1 MPRKSSKI
9 EGKTVA
15 LDEFIQEQKAD
26 EFMAE
31 VSAPVEPEKKVE
43 LNGLLDKMVPRPQE
57 ERGETTDII
66 DRILSAEPPKK
77 KGRSK
82 KAAAEAAPQQLFES
96 ILPVQVQEVVDVD
109 EEKAK
114 VLSKIQL
121 NVSNFEVVLRDIL
134 RPSKDEFLKTLTKKG
149 LPELRVVLKTIEHT
163 RAVNNTANQLKGMV
177 LMGASGVEMV
187 TSQLGLKT
195 QGYGHMIRAQE
206 EEIQS
211 ILREIALE
219 RVDELKKYQRPEVR
233 LTLLLTTTLMAVD
246 SRNRMAEFRQMAQPA
261 PANAEEKYADL

>member
-1 MPRKSSKI
+1 MPRKSSKV

-15 LDEFIQEQKAD
+15 LDEFIQEQKAE

-43 LNGLLDKMVPRPQE
+43 LNGLLDKMLPRPQE
-57 ERGETTDII
+57 EKTETTDII
-66 DRILSAEPPKK
+66 DRILAAEPPKK
-77 KGRSK
+77 KGRGK
-82 KAAAEAAPQQLFES
+82 KAAAAPQQLFES
-96 ILPVQVQEVVDVD
+96 ILPAPVQEVVDVD

-114 VLSKIQL
+114 VLSKIQM
-121 NVSNFEVVLRDIL
+121 NVSNFEVVLQDIL
-134 RPSKDEFLKTLTKKG
+134 RPSKEDFLKSLTKKG
-149 LPELRVVLKTIEHT
+149 LPELRVILKTIEHT

-246 SRNRMAEFRQMAQPA
+246 SRNRMMEFRQMAQPA

>member
-1 MPRKSSKI
+1 MPRKSSKV
-9 EGKTVA
+9 EGRTVG
-15 LDEFIQEQKAD
+15 LDEFIQEQKAE

-31 VSAPVEPEKKVE
+31 VSAPVEPERKVE
-43 LNGLLDKMVPRPQE
+43 LNGLLDKLVPRQE
-57 ERGETTDII
+57 EEKGETTDII

-82 KAAAEAAPQQLFES
+82 KAGAAPKQLVES
-96 ILPVQVQEVVDVD
+96 ILPMTVQEVVDVD

-114 VLSKIQL
+114 VLSKIQM

-134 RPSKDEFLKTLTKKG
+134 RPSKEEFLKTLTKKG
-149 LPELRVVLKTIEHT
+149 LPELRVILKTIEHT

-177 LMGASGVEMV
+177 LMGASGVEMI

>member
-1 MPRKSSKI
+1 MPRKSSKV

-15 LDEFIQEQKAD
+15 LDEFIGEQKAE

-82 KAAAEAAPQQLFES
+82 KAAPAPAPLFES
-96 ILPVQVQEVVDVD
+96 ILPMPVQEVIDVD

-114 VLSKIQL
+114 VLSKIQM
-121 NVSNFEVVLRDIL
+121 NVSNFEVVLKDIL
-134 RPSKDEFLKTLTKKG
+134 RPSKEEFLKTLTKKG
-149 LPELRVVLKTIEHT
+149 LPELRVILKTIEHT

-177 LMGASGVEMV
+177 LMGASGVEMI

-195 QGYGHMIRAQE
+195 QGYSHMIRAQE

>member
-1 MPRKSSKI
+1 MPRKSSKV
-9 EGKTVA
+9 EGRTVG
-15 LDEFIQEQKAD
+15 LDEFIQEQKAE

-31 VSAPVEPEKKVE
+31 VSAPVEPERKVE
-43 LNGLLDKMVPRPQE
+43 LNGLLDKLVPRQE
-57 ERGETTDII
+57 EEKGETTDII

-82 KAAAEAAPQQLFES
+82 KAAAAPQQLVES
-96 ILPVQVQEVVDVD
+96 ILPMPVQEVVDVD

-114 VLSKIQL
+114 VLSKIQM

-134 RPSKDEFLKTLTKKG
+134 RPSKEEFLKTLTKKG
-149 LPELRVVLKTIEHT
+149 LPELRVILKTIEHT

-177 LMGASGVEMV
+177 LMGASGVEMI

>member
-1 MPRKSSKI
+1 MPRKSSKV
-9 EGKTVA
+9 EGRTVA
-15 LDEFIQEQKAD
+15 LDEFIPEQKAE

-43 LNGLLDKMVPRPQE
+43 LNSLLDKLVPRHAE
-57 ERGETTDII
+57 EKGETTDII
-66 DRILSAEPPKK
+66 DRILATQPPKK

-82 KAAAEAAPQQLFES
+82 KVEPAPAPVFEN
-96 ILPVQVQEVVDVD
+96 ILPVPVQEVVDID

-134 RPSKDEFLKTLTKKG
+134 RPNKEDFLKTLTKKG
-149 LPELRVVLKTIEHT
+149 LPELRVILKTIEHT

-177 LMGASGVEMV
+177 LMGASGVEMI

-195 QGYGHMIRAQE
+195 QGYSHMIRAQE

>member
-1 MPRKSSKI
+1 MPRKSNKV
-9 EGKTVA
+9 EGKTIE

-26 EFMAE
+26 EFMTE
-31 VSAPVEPEKKVE
+31 VTAPVEPEKKVE
-43 LNGLLDKMVPRPQE
+43 LNSLLDKLVPRQE
-57 ERGETTDII
+57 KDETTDII
-66 DRILSAEPPKK
+66 DKILAAEPKK
-77 KGRSK
+77 KKGK
-82 KAAAEAAPQQLFES
+82 KALEAPQQLIEV
-96 ILPVQVQEVVDVD
+96 PVQPQEVVDVD

-134 RPSKDEFLKTLTKKG
+134 RPNKEDFLKTLTKKG
-149 LPELRVVLKTIEHT
+149 LPELRVILKTIEHT

-177 LMGASGVEMV
+177 LMGASGVEMI
-187 TSQLGLKT
+187 TTQFGLKT
-195 QGYGHMIRAQE
+195 HGYSHMIRAQE

>member
-1 MPRKSSKI
+1 MPRKSSKV

-15 LDEFIQEQKAD
+15 LDEFIQEQHAE

-43 LNGLLDKMVPRPQE
+43 LNGLLDKMLPRPQE

-66 DRILSAEPPKK
+66 DRILAAEPPKK

-82 KAAAEAAPQQLFES
+82 KAAAAPAPQLFES
-96 ILPVQVQEVVDVD
+96 ILPMPVQEVVDID

-114 VLSKIQL
+114 VLSKIQM

-134 RPSKDEFLKTLTKKG
+134 RPSKEEFLKTLTKKG
-149 LPELRVVLKTIEHT
+149 LPELRVILKTIEHT

-177 LMGASGVEMV
+177 LMGASGVEMI

>member
-1 MPRKSSKI
+1 MPRKSSKV
-9 EGKTVA
+9 EGKTIE
-15 LDEFIQEQKAD
+15 LGEFIQEQKAD

-31 VSAPVEPEKKVE
+31 VTAPVEPERKVE
-43 LNGLLDKMVPRPQE
+43 LNSLLDKLVPRQE
-57 ERGETTDII
+57 KDETTDII
-66 DRILSAEPPKK
+66 DKILAAEPPKK
-77 KGRSK
+77 KKSK
-82 KAAAEAAPQQLFES
+82 KAQEAPAPAPQLFES
-96 ILPVQVQEVVDVD
+96 IVPVQEVVDID

-134 RPSKDEFLKTLTKKG
+134 RPNKDDFLKTLTKKG
-149 LPELRVVLKTIEHT
+149 LPELRVILKTIEHT

-177 LMGASGVEMV
+177 LMGASGVEMI
-187 TSQLGLKT
+187 TTQFGLKT
-195 QGYGHMIRAQE
+195 HGYSHMIRAQE

>member
-1 MPRKSSKI
+1 MPRKSSKV

-15 LDEFIQEQKAD
+15 LDEFIGEQKAE

-57 ERGETTDII
+57 EKGETTDII

-82 KAAAEAAPQQLFES
+82 KAAAAPQPLFES
-96 ILPVQVQEVVDVD
+96 ILPMPVQEVVDVD

-114 VLSKIQL
+114 VLSKIQM

-134 RPSKDEFLKTLTKKG
+134 RPSKEEFVKSLTKKG
-149 LPELRVVLKTIEHT
+149 LAELRVILKTIEHT

-177 LMGASGVEMV
+177 LMGASGVEMI

-195 QGYGHMIRAQE
+195 QGYSHMIRAQE

>member
-1 MPRKSSKI
+1 MPRKSSKV

-15 LDEFIQEQKAD
+15 LDEFIMEQKAE
-26 EFMAE
+26 EFMSE

-43 LNGLLDKMVPRPQE
+43 LNGLLDKLIPRQE
-57 ERGETTDII
+57 EDKDETTDII
-66 DRILSAEPPKK
+66 DRILSVEPAKK

-82 KAAAEAAPQQLFES
+82 KAAAPEPLFES
-96 ILPVQVQEVVDVD
+96 ILPVREELVDVD

-114 VLSKIQL
+114 VLSKIQM

-134 RPSKDEFLKTLTKKG
+134 RPSKEDFLKTLTKKG
-149 LPELRVVLKTIEHT
+149 LPELRVILKTIEHT

-177 LMGASGVEMV
+177 LMGASGVEMI

-246 SRNRMAEFRQMAQPA
+246 SRNRLAEFRQMAQPA